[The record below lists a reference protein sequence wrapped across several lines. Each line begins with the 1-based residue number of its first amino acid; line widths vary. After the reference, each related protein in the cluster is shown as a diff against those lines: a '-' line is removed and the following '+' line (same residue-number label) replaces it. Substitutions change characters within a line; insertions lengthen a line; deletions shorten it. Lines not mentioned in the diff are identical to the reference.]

1 MDIKVESRTFRDV
14 AVLVPDIF
22 QDSRGFFMETY
33 REDQFK
39 ALGLPSHFVQDN
51 HSRSSRGVVRG
62 LHFQWEPP
70 MGKLMRV
77 TAGSAFLVAV
87 DIRKGSP
94 TLGKWIGVEASAE
107 NRRQVWAPAGF
118 ARGFCV
124 LSEVAEIQY
133 KCTGIYN
140 SAGESGIRWDDPA
153 IGVEWPI
160 GQEAARLSEKDRNA
174 QTLAQWLARPESS
187 HFRYTPAPGPLR
199 LAQSQGASA

>member
-1 MDIKVESRTFRDV
+1 MDFVIEARELGGVV
-14 AVLVPDIF
+14 VLAPGIF
-22 QDSRGFFMETY
+22 QDDRGFFMETF
-33 REDQFK
+33 RSDQFE
-39 ALGLPSHFVQDN
+39 ALGLPTHFVQDN
-51 HSRSSRGVVRG
+51 HSRSTKGVLRG

-77 TAGSAFLVAV
+77 SIGSAFLVAV

-94 TLGKWIGVEASAE
+94 TLGQWFGIEVSAE

-133 KCTGIYN
+133 KCTGLYDN
-140 SAGESGIRWDDPA
+140 KGESGIRWNDPQ

-160 GQEAARLSEKDRNA
+160 SNPLLSEKDQTS
-174 QTLAQWLARPESS
+174 QTLDQWLAGPESD
-187 HFRYTPAPGPLR
+187 F
-199 LAQSQGASA
+199 